1 MFWRRNHRK
10 AEPENGLMPVR
21 MFNKTILAVADIH
34 SPRIEI
40 PNCNPDVVL
49 LLGDIPLQVVETLDK
64 LYSCPKL
71 GVLGNHDGPDY
82 LERTSILNVHAQI
95 VEVEGNRFA
104 GFGGAPRYGAK
115 PYGQYTEDEAHAF
128 VDGLGYVDVFLA
140 HANPQWVSDVSQD
153 DVAHAGFQAFAS
165 YINQAQPAHF
175 FHGHLHERYDKQVR
189 GTTVHSVYQAQVI
202 AI

>member
-1 MFWRRNHRK
+1 MFWRRNHRQT
-10 AEPENGLMPVR
+10 EPEDSPMR
-21 MFNKTILAVADIH
+21 MFSKTILAVADIH
-34 SPRIEI
+34 GRSMDLPDW
-40 PNCNPDVVL
+40 NPDVVL
-49 LLGDIPLQVVETLDK
+49 LLGDIPFQMVEKLDK

-82 LERTSILNVHAQI
+82 LEGTSILNVHGQI
-95 VEVEGNRFA
+95 VEGEGLRFA
-104 GFGGAPRYGAK
+104 GFGGAPRYNSK
-115 PYGQYTEDEAHAF
+115 PYGQYTEDEARAF
-128 VDGLGYVDVFLA
+128 VDDLGYVDVFLA

-189 GTTVHSVYQAQVI
+189 GTTVHAVYQAQVI
-202 AI
+202 VI